1 MGKKSSVIKADT
13 ESEGTAPS
21 AKKTTH
27 DDNNI
32 NAVAAA
38 AGEGAE
44 AGAKASKIEGDASS
58 EDAKGTDEE
67 GEEQKQEQEQEQEEE
82 EEEEV
87 YVLENAEAAAKVEPP
102 RTIEA
107 GDSLKVKQVLDDS
120 VLVLL
125 NEMRYECDHNSENW
139 KLFLMTLACCF
150 GLLAQFYP
158 APWPDNRM
166 GVGVCVGAYFLIS
179 GLLQFIITFVDDEL
193 IITTLEGKAYQSVAD
208 FRLKKAI
215 KAAAVAKAKKE
226 GEKVLNEVA
235 EGEETE
241 EEKNQTLFLQRQAM
255 QVHSSFDKYQ
265 EYYSLRLNQA
275 GAPAG
280 DSEKNKER
288 TVAKMYVGK
297 YFTVNGEFD
306 EERFWGDLCT
316 HIQRYEQGIYGSFT
330 YDHKSD

>member
-38 AGEGAE
+38 GEGAE
-44 AGAKASKIEGDASS
+44 AGAEASKIEGDASS

-67 GEEQKQEQEQEQEEE
+67 GEEQKQEQEEE

-87 YVLENAEAAAKVEPP
+87 YDVLENAEAAMKVEPP

-107 GDSLKVKQVLDDS
+107 GDTLKVKQVLDDS

-158 APWPDNRM
+158 APWPNNRM
-166 GVGVCVGAYFLIS
+166 GVGVCVGAYFFIS
-179 GLLQFIITFVDDEL
+179 GLLQFIITFVDGEL

-208 FRLKKAI
+208 YRLQKAI

-226 GEKVLNEVA
+226 GEKVLNEDA

-275 GAPAG
+275 GASAG
-280 DSEKNKER
+280 DSDKNKER

-306 EERFWGDLCT
+306 EERFWADLCT
-316 HIQRYEQGIYGSFT
+316 HMERYEKGTYGKFT